1 MAKSRANLLARQG
14 KFEDAAASLGPEIV
28 SFQAQKTQADELRSK
43 SEKFEQEGERK
54 GELTKKAAANID
66 TINRVK
72 KLDNLCKIID
82 ALCSELLTLK
92 KRCEDEP
99 ARLLALK
106 ATTNEQHDKLSADDV
121 TKKLAMELEKQE
133 HDLEK
138 LVGTEM
144 LVFCRAIKNLN
155 SYLDGLET
163 PKVTPI
169 LEIAKDDSTSLSSVG
184 EALRKVIA
192 QLEFLQL
199 QGKESLKTLTIAA
212 LKTKER
218 LTNQITFQEYE
229 NFGKTMQGSAS
240 PGLKILGG
248 LMIILGAA
256 IAVVGAP
263 FIASA
268 LATVLGGAALI
279 ATTVGISLG
288 IAAMAAIPG
297 TLFFKNNKLQKE
309 GMSKDMH
316 DLNTALLN

>member
-72 KLDNLCKIID
+72 KL
-82 ALCSELLTLK
+82 
-92 KRCEDEP
+92 
-99 ARLLALK
+99 
-106 ATTNEQHDKLSADDV
+106 
-121 TKKLAMELEKQE
+121 AMELEKQE

-144 LVFCRAIKNLN
+144 LVFCRAIKKLN

-163 PKVTPI
+163 PTVTPI